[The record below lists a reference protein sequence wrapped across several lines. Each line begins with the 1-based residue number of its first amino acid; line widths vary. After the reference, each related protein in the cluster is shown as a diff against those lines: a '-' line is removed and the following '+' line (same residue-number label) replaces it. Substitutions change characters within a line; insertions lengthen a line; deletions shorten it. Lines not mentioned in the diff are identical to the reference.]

1 VWERLGMVN
10 WEWPSNSPDL
20 NLIEHVWSYIKDI
33 IARNYAH
40 VSSAKEMNE
49 IIFRI
54 WEKFTD
60 NWWDKLLK
68 SISEKMVAAI
78 AAQSKLTR
86 F

>member
-1 VWERLGMVN
+1 VIEDNAPVHKKLCIPVWKRLGMVN

-54 WEKFTD
+54 
-60 NWWDKLLK
+60 
-68 SISEKMVAAI
+68 
-78 AAQSKLTR
+78 
-86 F
+86 